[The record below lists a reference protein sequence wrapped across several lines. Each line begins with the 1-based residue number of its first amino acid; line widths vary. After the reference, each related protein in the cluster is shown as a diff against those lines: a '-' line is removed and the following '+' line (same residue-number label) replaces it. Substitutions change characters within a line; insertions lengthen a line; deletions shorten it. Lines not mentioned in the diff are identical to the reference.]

1 MKNRQDTITELIT
14 IAKQDIADANTLY
27 NTQSYGNALY
37 HVQQAV
43 EKIMKALALT
53 TYTRLEHEKLM
64 HRIGHDSH
72 RVILLMIEEG
82 LPRLTDIFTR
92 LFKLIGNE
100 DLEDSYNQLLN
111 QMTSTKNIEG
121 KYFKHIIEKKP
132 DKLKSIYKQMSKDIL
147 ESSQQDGI
155 VQQLVD
161 YAENSREYS
170 LLMISFLEMV
180 ISSFSIRLP
189 DKYKK
194 IGDYIISFIEEYSL
208 DMSER
213 FVPVILLTIL
223 TAPYEAVTRYPNE
236 MLYISQLNEDSEI
249 IKNFP
254 RIAKLTQN
262 AINWL
267 EDNLEGQFYSQYLL
281 EGIID
286 EIIEEVDFEKIKN
299 ELKKLVETKL
309 QRMKTTKK
317 IEDVKSLD

>member
-27 NTQSYGNALY
+27 NTQSYRNALY

-43 EKIMKALALT
+43 EKIMKAFALT

-82 LPRLTDIFTR
+82 LPRLTDIFTG

-100 DLEDSYNQLLN
+100 YLEDSYNQLLN
-111 QMTSTKNIEG
+111 QMTSTKNIGG
-121 KYFKHIIEKKP
+121 KYIKHIIEKKQN
-132 DKLKSIYKQMSKDIL
+132 KLKPIYKQMSKEIL

-155 VQQLVD
+155 VKQLVD
-161 YAENSREYS
+161 YAENSKEYS
-170 LLMISFLEMV
+170 SLVISFLEMV

-194 IGDYIISFIEEYSL
+194 IGDYIISFIDEYIL

-213 FVPVILLTIL
+213 FTPVFLLTIL

-236 MLYISQLNEDSEI
+236 MLYTIQLNEDSEI

-267 EDNLEGQFYSQYLL
+267 EDNLKGQFHSQYLL

-286 EIIEEVDFEKIKN
+286 EIMEEVDFGEIKD
-299 ELKKLVETKL
+299 ELKKLVETKF
-309 QRMKTTKK
+309 QRMKNTKK